1 LHALTWRI
9 QWWKAHPLFHP
20 TFFEDNAEGD
30 LMEHIVKGTF
40 EITMKPAPEGEGA
53 GRVSVGRML
62 IDKQYSGD
70 LVGIGQGE
78 MLSAGNP
85 AAGSAGYVAIEHVTG
100 TIGNK
105 SGSFAL
111 QHAGVMHDGDS
122 QLSISIVPG
131 SGTGDLAGI
140 EGKYKL
146 EIVERKHYYELAYT
160 LA

>member
-1 LHALTWRI
+1 
-9 QWWKAHPLFHP
+9 
-20 TFFEDNAEGD
+20 
-30 LMEHIVKGTF
+30 MEHIAKGTF

-62 IDKQYSGD
+62 IDKQYQGAFTG
-70 LVGIGQGE
+70 VGQGE

-100 TIGNK
+100 TLGTL

-111 QHAGVMHDGDS
+111 QHAGVMHDGES

-131 SGTGDLAGI
+131 SGTGDLFGI
-140 EGKYKL
+140 EGTYKL
-146 EIVERKHYYELAYT
+146 DIIERKHFYELTYT
-160 LA
+160 LPE